1 MPTYNI
7 KRNGWKNLHK
17 NTRSTGSCYE
27 RKAADYLKQQGLFIL
42 RYNYRCRFGEIDLI
56 ARDGEYLVFVEVKY
70 RKDNSS
76 GYSLA
81 AVNPAKQKTICKVAR
96 YFLTV
101 EYHNVDIHAV
111 SMWQELTGMKYTGL
125 RMRLNILQ
133 SSNNYRNCFDEYS
146 AIQQEGN
153 NEI

>member
-81 AVNPAKQKTICKVAR
+81 AVNTAKQKPYVRWQGI
-96 YFLTV
+96 FLQWNITMW
-101 EYHNVDIHAV
+101 ISHAV

-133 SSNNYRNCFDEYS
+133 SSNNYRNCFDE
-146 AIQQEGN
+146 
-153 NEI
+153 

>member
-42 RYNYRCRFGEIDLI
+42 R

-101 EYHNVDIHAV
+101 EYHNVDIPCRFDVAGIDGDEIHWVKNAF
-111 SMWQELTGMKYTGL
+111 EYIA
-125 RMRLNILQ
+125 IL
-133 SSNNYRNCFDEYS
+133 
-146 AIQQEGN
+146 
-153 NEI
+153 

>member
-81 AVNPAKQKTICKVAR
+81 AVNPATSKRHGIST
-96 YFLTV
+96 L
-101 EYHNVDIHAV
+101 
-111 SMWQELTGMKYTGL
+111 
-125 RMRLNILQ
+125 
-133 SSNNYRNCFDEYS
+133 
-146 AIQQEGN
+146 
-153 NEI
+153 

>member
-1 MPTYNI
+1 M
-7 KRNGWKNLHK
+7 HK
-17 NTRSTGSCYE
+17 NTRSTGNCYE

-96 YFLTV
+96 YDTCCRA
-101 EYHNVDIHAV
+101 YDQ
-111 SMWQELTGMKYTGL
+111 SGTCRCGMAG
-125 RMRLNILQ
+125 
-133 SSNNYRNCFDEYS
+133 
-146 AIQQEGN
+146 
-153 NEI
+153 

>member
-1 MPTYNI
+1 M
-7 KRNGWKNLHK
+7 HK

-56 ARDGEYLVFVEVKY
+56 ARDGEYV
-70 RKDNSS
+70 RWQ
-76 GYSLA
+76 G
-81 AVNPAKQKTICKVAR
+81 I
-96 YFLTV
+96 FLQWNITMW
-101 EYHNVDIHAV
+101 ISHAV

-133 SSNNYRNCFDEYS
+133 SANNYRNCFDE
-146 AIQQEGN
+146 
-153 NEI
+153 

>member
-96 YFLTV
+96 YLPWNITMW
-101 EYHNVDIHAV
+101 ISHAV

-133 SSNNYRNCFDEYS
+133 SSNNYRNCFDE
-146 AIQQEGN
+146 
-153 NEI
+153 

>member
-1 MPTYNI
+1 MNN
-7 KRNGWKNLHK
+7 RE
-17 NTRSTGSCYE
+17 TGTHYE
-27 RKAADYLKQQGLFIL
+27 ERAAAYLEQMGYEIL
-42 RYNYRCRFGEIDLI
+42 LRNYRCKSGEIDLI

-101 EYHNVDIHAV
+101 EYHNVDIPCRFDVAGIDGDEIHWVKNAFEYIAV
-111 SMWQELTGMKYTGL
+111 L
-125 RMRLNILQ
+125 
-133 SSNNYRNCFDEYS
+133 
-146 AIQQEGN
+146 
-153 NEI
+153 

>member
-1 MPTYNI
+1 M
-7 KRNGWKNLHK
+7 HK

-56 ARDGEYLVFVEVKY
+56 ARDGEYLVFVEVKN
-70 RKDNSS
+70 RKPYVRWQ
-76 GYSLA
+76 G
-81 AVNPAKQKTICKVAR
+81 I
-96 YFLTV
+96 FLQWNITMW
-101 EYHNVDIHAV
+101 ISHAV

-133 SSNNYRNCFDEYS
+133 SSNNYRNCFDE
-146 AIQQEGN
+146 
-153 NEI
+153 

>member
-70 RKDNSS
+70 RKD
-76 GYSLA
+76 
-81 AVNPAKQKTICKVAR
+81 VAGIDGDEIHWVKNA
-96 YFLTV
+96 F
-101 EYHNVDIHAV
+101 EYIA
-111 SMWQELTGMKYTGL
+111 
-125 RMRLNILQ
+125 IL
-133 SSNNYRNCFDEYS
+133 
-146 AIQQEGN
+146 
-153 NEI
+153 

>member
-27 RKAADYLKQQGLFIL
+27 RKAANYLKQQGLFIL

-70 RKDNSS
+70 RKDSSS

-101 EYHNVDIHAV
+101 EYHNVDIPCRFDVAGIDGDEIHWVKNAF
-111 SMWQELTGMKYTGL
+111 EYIA
-125 RMRLNILQ
+125 IL
-133 SSNNYRNCFDEYS
+133 
-146 AIQQEGN
+146 
-153 NEI
+153 

>member
-1 MPTYNI
+1 M
-7 KRNGWKNLHK
+7 HK

-81 AVNPAKQKTICKVAR
+81 AVNPAKPCRFDVAGIDGDEIHWVKNA
-96 YFLTV
+96 F
-101 EYHNVDIHAV
+101 EYIA
-111 SMWQELTGMKYTGL
+111 
-125 RMRLNILQ
+125 IL
-133 SSNNYRNCFDEYS
+133 
-146 AIQQEGN
+146 
-153 NEI
+153 

>member
-101 EYHNVDIHAV
+101 EYHNVDIPCRFDVAGIDGDEIHRG
-111 SMWQELTGMKYTGL
+111 LLIPGL

-133 SSNNYRNCFDEYS
+133 SSNNYRNCFDE
-146 AIQQEGN
+146 
-153 NEI
+153 

>member
-1 MPTYNI
+1 MDGRICI
-7 KRNGWKNLHK
+7 KIPGLPEAVTN
-17 NTRSTGSCYE
+17 E
-27 RKAADYLKQQGLFIL
+27 KAADYLKQQGLFIL

-101 EYHNVDIHAV
+101 EYHNVDIPCRFDVAGIDGDEIHWVKNAF
-111 SMWQELTGMKYTGL
+111 ELYCNPLIIIETALMNILPYSRKGIMKYEDK
-125 RMRLNILQ
+125 MEQ
-133 SSNNYRNCFDEYS
+133 
-146 AIQQEGN
+146 
-153 NEI
+153 

>member
-27 RKAADYLKQQGLFIL
+27 RKAADYLKQQGMEDTVNIVALQGTL
-42 RYNYRCRFGEIDLI
+42 GSTAEIDLI

-101 EYHNVDIHAV
+101 EYHNVDIPCRFDVAGIDGDEIHWVKNAF
-111 SMWQELTGMKYTGL
+111 EYIA
-125 RMRLNILQ
+125 IL
-133 SSNNYRNCFDEYS
+133 
-146 AIQQEGN
+146 
-153 NEI
+153 

>member
-7 KRNGWKNLHK
+7 KRNGWKNLHR

-56 ARDGEYLVFVEVKY
+56 ARDGKYLVFVEVKY

-101 EYHNVDIHAV
+101 WISHAV

-133 SSNNYRNCFDEYS
+133 SSDNYRNCFDE
-146 AIQQEGN
+146 
-153 NEI
+153 

>member
-81 AVNPAKQKTICKVAR
+81 AVNPVKQKTICKVAR
-96 YFLTV
+96 YF
-101 EYHNVDIHAV
+101 
-111 SMWQELTGMKYTGL
+111 LTGMKYTGL

-133 SSNNYRNCFDEYS
+133 SSNNYRNCFDAYS

>member
-81 AVNPAKQKTICKVAR
+81 AVNPAKQKTICNGGNV
-96 YFLTV
+96 FLTV
-101 EYHNVDIHAV
+101 EYTMWISHAV
-111 SMWQELTGMKYTGL
+111 SMCRNDGVKYHWVKNAFEYIATA
-125 RMRLNILQ
+125 
-133 SSNNYRNCFDEYS
+133 NNYRNCFDE
-146 AIQQEGN
+146 
-153 NEI
+153 

>member
-96 YFLTV
+96 YFS
-101 EYHNVDIHAV
+101 YSGI
-111 SMWQELTGMKYTGL
+111 SQCGYPMPFRCG
-125 RMRLNILQ
+125 
-133 SSNNYRNCFDEYS
+133 RN
-146 AIQQEGN
+146 
-153 NEI
+153 

>member
-1 MPTYNI
+1 M
-7 KRNGWKNLHK
+7 
-17 NTRSTGSCYE
+17 
-27 RKAADYLKQQGLFIL
+27 L

-101 EYHNVDIHAV
+101 EYHNVDIPCRFDVAGIDGDEIHWVKNAF
-111 SMWQELTGMKYTGL
+111 EYIA
-125 RMRLNILQ
+125 IL
-133 SSNNYRNCFDEYS
+133 
-146 AIQQEGN
+146 
-153 NEI
+153 

>member
-101 EYHNVDIHAV
+101 EYHNVIFHAV

-133 SSNNYRNCFDEYS
+133 SSNNYRNCFDE
-146 AIQQEGN
+146 
-153 NEI
+153 

>member
-1 MPTYNI
+1 M
-7 KRNGWKNLHK
+7 HK

-81 AVNPAKQKTICKVAR
+81 ALIIIETALMNNLPYSRKGI
-96 YFLTV
+96 
-101 EYHNVDIHAV
+101 
-111 SMWQELTGMKYTGL
+111 MKYEDK
-125 RMRLNILQ
+125 MEQ
-133 SSNNYRNCFDEYS
+133 
-146 AIQQEGN
+146 
-153 NEI
+153 

>member
-1 MPTYNI
+1 M
-7 KRNGWKNLHK
+7 HK

-81 AVNPAKQKTICKVAR
+81 AVNPAKQKTIC
-96 YFLTV
+96 LSL
-101 EYHNVDIHAV
+101 IHI
-111 SMWQELTGMKYTGL
+111 SEPT
-125 RMRLNILQ
+125 RR
-133 SSNNYRNCFDEYS
+133 S
-146 AIQQEGN
+146 
-153 NEI
+153 

>member
-56 ARDGEYLVFVEVKY
+56 ARDGEYLVFVEVKT
-70 RKDNSS
+70 RKENSL
-76 GYSLA
+76 YAPILA
-81 AVNPAKQKTICKVAR
+81 VTKQKQNKLMKTAYVYLKEYPTNKNIRFDIIEVIHNSKKV
-96 YFLTV
+96 
-101 EYHNVDIHAV
+101 V
-111 SMWQELTGMKYTGL
+111 SINHIKNAFMQGGSYG
-125 RMRLNILQ
+125 
-133 SSNNYRNCFDEYS
+133 SF
-146 AIQQEGN
+146 
-153 NEI
+153 

>member
-1 MPTYNI
+1 MN
-7 KRNGWKNLHK
+7 KRK
-17 NTRSTGSCYE
+17 TGTEYE
-27 RKAADYLKQQGLFIL
+27 ELAARWLTGKGFEIL
-42 RYNYRCRFGEIDLI
+42 EKNYRCRIGEIDLI

-101 EYHNVDIHAV
+101 EYHNVDIPCRFDVAGIDGDEIHWVKNAF
-111 SMWQELTGMKYTGL
+111 EYIA
-125 RMRLNILQ
+125 IL
-133 SSNNYRNCFDEYS
+133 
-146 AIQQEGN
+146 
-153 NEI
+153 

>member
-42 RYNYRCRFGEIDLI
+42 RYNYR
-56 ARDGEYLVFVEVKY
+56 Y

-101 EYHNVDIHAV
+101 EYHNVDIPCRFDVAGIDGDEIHWVKNAF
-111 SMWQELTGMKYTGL
+111 EYIA
-125 RMRLNILQ
+125 IL
-133 SSNNYRNCFDEYS
+133 
-146 AIQQEGN
+146 
-153 NEI
+153 

>member
-101 EYHNVDIHAV
+101 EYHMWISHAV

-133 SSNNYRNCFDEYS
+133 SSNNYRNCFDE
-146 AIQQEGN
+146 
-153 NEI
+153 

>member
-1 MPTYNI
+1 M
-7 KRNGWKNLHK
+7 HK

-81 AVNPAKQKTICKVAR
+81 AVNPAKQKTIFSYSGISRCGYPMPFR
-96 YFLTV
+96 C
-101 EYHNVDIHAV
+101 
-111 SMWQELTGMKYTGL
+111 G
-125 RMRLNILQ
+125 
-133 SSNNYRNCFDEYS
+133 RN
-146 AIQQEGN
+146 
-153 NEI
+153 

>member
-1 MPTYNI
+1 M
-7 KRNGWKNLHK
+7 HK

-101 EYHNVDIHAV
+101 NITMWISHAV

-133 SSNNYRNCFDEYS
+133 SSNNYRNCFDE
-146 AIQQEGN
+146 
-153 NEI
+153 

>member
-1 MPTYNI
+1 MRFSTQTNKI
-7 KRNGWKNLHK
+7 LLFAGESRKAKM
-17 NTRSTGSCYE
+17 NTRKIGTVQEQRVAGW
-27 RKAADYLKQQGLFIL
+27 LKQHGYDIVEHNFS
-42 RYNYRCRFGEIDLI
+42 CRFGEIDLI

-101 EYHNVDIHAV
+101 EYHNVDIPCRFDVAGIDGDEIHWVKNAF
-111 SMWQELTGMKYTGL
+111 EYIA
-125 RMRLNILQ
+125 IL
-133 SSNNYRNCFDEYS
+133 
-146 AIQQEGN
+146 
-153 NEI
+153 